1 MASPFENLLQAS
13 QFAIQTRANYDQMA
27 ERRAESTANLMQRRA
42 EQQQQNQQF
51 LTEMNLKERQ
61 QKMQAEQFDATMAYN
76 YARAQ
81 SQDKLAQA
89 GIDLTAAAQ
98 KFRQEVEVPFQQ
110 EISRGQLAIGRGQL
124 GLAQAQFGLTKQKFD
139 LEMDALRKAQEA
151 AAAGPITIDVDP
163 GVDLASGYKDIQ
175 GIGRFLSPIG
185 SFLAGPF
192 ADLGRFIGRTDVKNL
207 SAELV
212 SEDIVK
218 MSKDIGTKV
227 SQSISSG
234 RPIEPNSLLGAY
246 VSMSQAYEE
255 AKGRMPEASRKR
267 SEAAIQRVFS
277 TLPKEVQQG
286 ILQQA
291 PQQ

>member
-27 ERRAESTANLMQRRA
+27 ERRAEATANLMQRRA

-61 QKMQAEQFDATMAYN
+61 TKIAQNQFDSRMAFD

-81 SQDKLAQA
+81 SQDTFAKA
-89 GIDLTAAAQ
+89 GIDLQ
-98 KFRQEVEVPFQQ
+98 
-110 EISRGQLAIGRGQL
+110 
-124 GLAQAQFGLTKQKFD
+124 
-139 LEMDALRKAQEA
+139 RKAQEFTQGEMFEFQKGEAAANRALQGRGLGLQERRLAMEEASFYDAMRKQKEAAEA

-163 GVDLASGYKDIQ
+163 GADLASGYKDIQ

-185 SFLAGPF
+185 NFLAGPF
-192 ADLGRFIGRTDVKNL
+192 VDLGRFIGRTDVKNL

-218 MSKDIGTKV
+218 IIIK
-227 SQSISSG
+227 
-234 RPIEPNSLLGAY
+234 
-246 VSMSQAYEE
+246 
-255 AKGRMPEASRKR
+255 
-267 SEAAIQRVFS
+267 
-277 TLPKEVQQG
+277 
-286 ILQQA
+286 
-291 PQQ
+291 